1 MSRLAKD
8 VNRCLI
14 AMQNGDLHKFE
25 DLYKLTYNHMKSVA
39 LLYLTN
45 KSLCEDVV
53 EDIYVKFF
61 KYYYSYQI
69 GADGYNWMCKA
80 AEHIAFNYN
89 KIEKEKNGNVN
100 LDDIA
105 PPADPINAYEN
116 SDMRISLDAIF
127 ETLGEPNRTIAIHR
141 YYLGETMEQIGRIVG
156 MGKVAVYKR
165 LQKINAIVKEKYF
178 ES

>member
-53 EDIYVKFF
+53 EDTYVKVF

-69 GADGYNWMCKA
+69 GSDGYNWMCKA

-89 KIEKEKNGNVN
+89 KI
-100 LDDIA
+100 
-105 PPADPINAYEN
+105 
-116 SDMRISLDAIF
+116 
-127 ETLGEPNRTIAIHR
+127 
-141 YYLGETMEQIGRIVG
+141 
-156 MGKVAVYKR
+156 
-165 LQKINAIVKEKYF
+165 
-178 ES
+178 